1 MKRVTLRPSGRGF
14 DCATTSCVLDG
25 ARAAGLHLAYGC
37 RTGTC
42 GVCRA
47 RLLKGSIDYD
57 AYAPPG
63 TVPLGLTAEEL
74 ASGHVLLCQARP
86 REDLELEVREVEG
99 VAGLVIKTLP
109 ARIEVIERL
118 AHDVMGLTLKLPK
131 VERLQFLAGQY
142 LDILLSDGR
151 RRSFSLANAPRADA
165 LLELHVRLVPGGAF
179 TTEVF
184 ERMKPKDLLR
194 VQGPLGSFFLRDAP
208 AGAAPRPVLML
219 AGGTGFAPLKGMIE
233 QQLAL
238 GTSRPIHL
246 YWGVRAERDLYLA
259 RLPERWARE
268 HAWFRWTPVLSEPD
282 AGWAGRRGW
291 VHDALL
297 ADHGGGLAACDVYMA
312 GPPPMCRAARAAF
325 AAAGLPDDQ
334 LYYDSFEFSSTT

>member
-1 MKRVTLRPSGRGF
+1 M
-14 DCATTSCVLDG
+14 LDA
-25 ARAAGLHLAYGC
+25 ARDAGLHLAYGC

-47 RLLKGSIDYD
+47 RLLSGSIDYD

-63 TVPLGLTAEEL
+63 TVPLGLTPEEL
-74 ASGHVLLCQARP
+74 ASGQVLLCQARA
-86 REDLELEVREVEG
+86 RSDLELEVREVEG

-109 ARIEVIERL
+109 ARIERIEHL
-118 AHDVMGLTLKLPK
+118 AHDVMGLWLKLPK

-151 RRSFSLANAPRADA
+151 RRSFSLANAPWRSPGDNDQ
-165 LLELHVRLVPGGAF
+165 LELHVRLVPGGSF

-184 ERMKPKDLLR
+184 ERLAPKALLR
-194 VQGPLGSFFLRDAP
+194 VQGPLGSFFLRDDST
-208 AGAAPRPVLML
+208 RPILML

-233 QQLAL
+233 HTIGASLL
-238 GTSRPIHL
+238 EGSGREMHL
-246 YWGVRAERDLYLA
+246 YWGVRAERDLYLKA
-259 RLPERWARE
+259 LPERWARE
-268 HAWFRWTPVLSEPD
+268 QPWFGWTPVLSEPD
-282 AGWAGRRGW
+282 AGWQGRTGF

-297 ADHGGGLAACDVYMA
+297 ADHAVLADFDVYMA

-325 AAAGLPDDQ
+325 AAAGLPDAQ
-334 LYYDSFEFSSTT
+334 LYYDSFEFNSTT

>member
-1 MKRVTLRPSGRGF
+1 M
-14 DCATTSCVLDG
+14 LDA

-47 RLLKGSIDYD
+47 RLLSGHIDYE

-74 ASGHVLLCQARP
+74 ASGHVLLCQARA
-86 REDLELEVREVEG
+86 RSDLELEVREVEG

-109 ARIEVIERL
+109 ARIERIERL
-118 AHDVMGLTLKLPK
+118 AHDVMGLWLKLPK

-142 LDILLSDGR
+142 IDILLGDGS
-151 RRSFSLANAPRADA
+151 RRSFSLANAPWDGAFGAVDADP
-165 LLELHVRLVPGGAF
+165 LLELHVRLVPGGSF

-184 ERMKPKDLLR
+184 ERLALKSLLR
-194 VQGPLGSFFLRDAP
+194 VQGPLGSFFLREHST
-208 AGAAPRPVLML
+208 RPVLML
-219 AGGTGFAPLKGMIE
+219 AGGTGFAPLKGMLE
-233 QQLAL
+233 HVMATRALAS
-238 GTSRPIHL
+238 GDRQVHL
-246 YWGVRAERDLYLA
+246 YWGVRAERDLYLGA
-259 RLPERWARE
+259 LPAAWARA

-282 AGWAGRRGW
+282 PGWQGRSGF

-297 ADHGGGLAACDVYMA
+297 ADLQSKGAALADFDVYMA

-325 AAAGLPDDQ
+325 AAAGLPDAQ
-334 LYYDSFEFSSTT
+334 LYYDSFEFNSRT

>member
-1 MKRVTLRPSGRGF
+1 
-14 DCATTSCVLDG
+14 
-25 ARAAGLHLAYGC
+25 
-37 RTGTC
+37 
-42 GVCRA
+42 
-47 RLLKGSIDYD
+47 
-57 AYAPPG
+57 
-63 TVPLGLTAEEL
+63 VPLGLTPEEL
-74 ASGHVLLCQARP
+74 STGHVLLCQARP
-86 REDLELEVREVEG
+86 QGDLELEVREVEG

-109 ARIEVIERL
+109 ARIERIERL
-118 AHDVMGLTLKLPK
+118 AHDVMGLWLKLPK

-151 RRSFSLANAPRADA
+151 RRSFSLANPPHGAPPADA

-184 ERMKPKDLLR
+184 ERMQPKALLR
-194 VQGPLGSFFLRDAP
+194 VQGPLGSFFLREDST
-208 AGAAPRPVLML
+208 RPVLMI

-233 QQLAL
+233 HAIAV
-238 GTSRPIHL
+238 GSFEGSGRTVHL

-259 RLPERWARE
+259 DLPARWARE
-268 HAWFRWTPVLSEPD
+268 HAWFGWTPVLSEPD
-282 AGWAGRRGW
+282 AGWRGRRGW

-297 ADHGGGLAACDVYMA
+297 EDHATLAGHDVYMA

-325 AAAGLPDDQ
+325 AHAGLPDAQ

>member
-1 MKRVTLRPSGRGF
+1 
-14 DCATTSCVLDG
+14 VLDA
-25 ARAAGLHLAYGC
+25 ARDAGLHLAYGC

-47 RLLKGSIDYD
+47 RLLKGTIDYGG
-57 AYAPPG
+57 YAPPG
-63 TVPLGLTAEEL
+63 TVPLGLTAEEI
-74 ASGHVLLCQARP
+74 AGGQVLLCQARP
-86 REDLELEVREVEG
+86 QGDLELEVREVEG

-109 ARIEVIERL
+109 ARIERIERL
-118 AHDVMGLTLKLPK
+118 AHDVMGLWLKLPK

-179 TTEVF
+179 STEVF
-184 ERMKPKDLLR
+184 ERLQPKALLR
-194 VQGPLGSFFLRDAP
+194 VQAPLGSFFLREDST
-208 AGAAPRPVLML
+208 RPILMI
-219 AGGTGFAPLKGMIE
+219 AGGTGFAPLKGMLEHMIE
-233 QQLAL
+233 MSAPPF
-238 GTSRPIHL
+238 GGAEAATRPVHL
-246 YWGVRAERDLYLA
+246 YWGVRSVRDLYLA
-259 RLPERWARE
+259 DLPARWARE

-282 AGWAGRRGW
+282 ADWRGRRGW

-297 ADHGGGLAACDVYMA
+297 FDCAEGGAAGAPLAAHDVYMA

-325 AAAGLPDDQ
+325 ASAGLPDAQ

>member
-1 MKRVTLRPSGRGF
+1 
-14 DCATTSCVLDG
+14 
-25 ARAAGLHLAYGC
+25 
-37 RTGTC
+37 
-42 GVCRA
+42 VCRA
-47 RLLKGSIDYD
+47 RLLKGSIDYGG
-57 AYAPPG
+57 YAPPG
-63 TVPLGLTAEEL
+63 TVPLGLTPEEL
-74 ASGHVLLCQARP
+74 STGHVLLCQARP
-86 REDLELEVREVEG
+86 QGDLELEVREVEG

-109 ARIEVIERL
+109 ARIERIERL
-118 AHDVMGLTLKLPK
+118 AHDVMGLWLKLPK

-184 ERMKPKDLLR
+184 ERLQPKALLR
-194 VQGPLGSFFLRDAP
+194 VQGPLGSFFLREDST
-208 AGAAPRPVLML
+208 RPILMI
-219 AGGTGFAPLKGMIE
+219 AGGTGLAPLKGMIE
-233 QQLAL
+233 HAIAV
-238 GTSRPIHL
+238 GSFGGGGRTVHL
-246 YWGVRAERDLYLA
+246 YWGVRAQRDLYLVD
-259 RLPERWARE
+259 LPARWARE
-268 HAWFRWTPVLSEPD
+268 QPWFRWTPVLSEPD
-282 AGWAGRRGW
+282 AGWTGRTGW

-297 ADHGGGLAACDVYMA
+297 SDYLEGGRGAAKLADHDVYMA

>member
-1 MKRVTLRPSGRGF
+1 
-14 DCATTSCVLDG
+14 VLDA

-47 RLLKGSIDYD
+47 RLIAGRIDYE
-57 AYAPPG
+57 AFAPPG

-74 ASGHVLLCQARP
+74 ASGHVLLCQARA
-86 REDLELEVREVEG
+86 RSDLELEVREVEG

-109 ARIEVIERL
+109 ARIERIERL
-118 AHDVMGLTLKLPK
+118 AHDVMGLWLKLPK

-142 LDILLSDGR
+142 IDILLGDGS
-151 RRSFSLANAPRADA
+151 RRSFSLANAPWRAPGGAGDA
-165 LLELHVRLVPGGAF
+165 APLLELHVRLVPGGSF

-184 ERMKPKDLLR
+184 ERLAPKALLR
-194 VQGPLGSFFLRDAP
+194 VQGPLGSFFLREDST
-208 AGAAPRPVLML
+208 RPVLML

-233 QQLAL
+233 QARATRLFE
-238 GTSRPIHL
+238 TSGRSVHL
-246 YWGVRAERDLYLA
+246 YWGVRAERDLYLGA
-259 RLPERWARE
+259 LPAAWERDRP
-268 HAWFRWTPVLSEPD
+268 WFRWTPVLSEPD
-282 AGWAGRRGW
+282 AGWRGRTGF

-297 ADHGGGLAACDVYMA
+297 ADLRAAGAALAGFDVYMA

-325 AAAGLPDDQ
+325 AAAGLPDAQ
-334 LYYDSFEFSSTT
+334 LYYDSFEFNSRT